1 MSDLLVA
8 RRYAGALYQV
18 CLEQGVLN
26 IVEKDLIIFSG
37 VIKLNEDLYRL
48 LLSPRISSRK
58 KKNILERLFKDRL
71 SQVTL
76 NFICLMVDKKRESLF
91 DEIAEIFSQIILENA
106 SIVIARVKVAFPLSF
121 SEQEELI
128 ATFSRK
134 TGKHVRLEIEEDP
147 SIIGGII
154 VKIEDKVYDGS
165 ITGQLKAIEKK
176 MAGTL

>member
-8 RRYAGALYQV
+8 RRYAGALYRV
-18 CLEQGVLN
+18 CLEKQ
-26 IVEKDLIIFSG
+26 IIHEVEKELLSFSA
-37 VIKLNEDLYRL
+37 VIKTNEDLYRL

-58 KKNILERLFKDRL
+58 KKEILERLFKNRL

-91 DEIAEIFSQIILENA
+91 DEIAEIFSQIVLENA

-128 ATFSRK
+128 STFSRK
-134 TGKHVRLEIEEDP
+134 TGKHVRLEIEEEP

-165 ITGQLKAIEKK
+165 IRRQLKAIEKK
-176 MAGTL
+176 MAETL